1 MATHKATLALAG
13 SGRSLSKSIVYED
26 TGVSLIDGE
35 TVAHGNDDV
44 EFTFE
49 LDFSECKL
57 FYLVSDQEVTFE
69 TNDGAAPAD
78 DWTLLANEPYL
89 WHETSYHT
97 FLIGTDITSI
107 FISNQSGATATIYC
121 LALYDPTP

>member
-1 MATHKATLALAG
+1 MATHKATLGFQG
-13 SGRSLSKSIVYED
+13 SGRSLTKDISYTD

-35 TVAHGNDDV
+35 TVATGNDNV

-57 FYLVSDQEVTFE
+57 FYLLSDQEVTFE
-69 TNDGAAPAD
+69 TNDGAAPD
-78 DWTLLANEPYL
+78 DTWTLLADEPYV

-97 FLIGTDITSI
+97 FLITADITSI
-107 FISNQSGATATIYC
+107 LISNQSGATATIHC